1 MCQCGDRP
9 PDDMSTPSAEKTTT
23 TQASTATQPPPP
35 LGNLSFAAAS
45 YLAFDPPEDSRSFV
59 LDMEFIFT
67 ANARLMFYV
76 ANKKSGDMI
85 SALYLERRIRVSV
98 NNGSAA
104 VQLM

>member
-1 MCQCGDRP
+1 MFQCGDRP
-9 PDDMSTPSAEKTTT
+9 PDDVSTPSAEKTTT

-35 LGNLSFAAAS
+35 LGTLSFAAAS

-59 LDMEFIFT
+59 LDMEFIVT
-67 ANARLMFYV
+67 GNDGLMFYV
-76 ANKKSGDMI
+76 ANKKSGDFV
-85 SALYLERRIRVSV
+85 SASYLERRIRVSV